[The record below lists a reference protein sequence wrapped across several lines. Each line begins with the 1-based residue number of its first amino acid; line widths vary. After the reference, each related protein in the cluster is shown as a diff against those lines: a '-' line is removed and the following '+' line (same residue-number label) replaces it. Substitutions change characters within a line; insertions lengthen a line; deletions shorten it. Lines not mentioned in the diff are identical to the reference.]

1 MSGRMSAVFFIM
13 TRSLK
18 FMKQCIFVML
28 MSAALVS
35 CGDTELYLYSPTD
48 ITSDI
53 VVHVTQ
59 SNDGP
64 WSVTYE
70 DGPRKKTDVWPL
82 GDTITIRF
90 SADEDGHTLS
100 IPEFGTRLPSVAG
113 QTSQSFFAVRK
124 PIEVEVRCA
133 DHPGEDIGLRLKFE

>member
-1 MSGRMSAVFFIM
+1 MRNVLLSCLTVILA
-13 TRSLK
+13 
-18 FMKQCIFVML
+18 
-28 MSAALVS
+28 S
-35 CGDTELYLYSPTD
+35 CGESELYLYSPTD

-53 VVHVTQ
+53 FVHVTQ
-59 SNDGP
+59 SDDGP

-82 GDTITIRF
+82 GKTITLRF

-100 IPEFGTRLPSVAG
+100 IPEFGTSLPSVAG

-133 DHPGEDIGLRLKFE
+133 DHPDEDIGLSLWFK